1 MKTCGE
7 FQSQGTSQTTRA
19 LLLIDE
25 TFNTIFFPFFFF
37 LKMLLPKLLKNES
50 SLLPDEVQL

>member
-7 FQSQGTSQTTRA
+7 FQSQGTRQTTRA

-25 TFNTIFFPFFFF
+25 TFNTILFLFFF
-37 LKMLLPKLLKNES
+37 KTLLPKLLKNEGS
-50 SLLPDEVQL
+50 WLPDKVQL